1 MKDVLVVTGGG
12 SGMGLEA
19 AKFTPKEKIVVISGR
34 TVSKLENAVK
44 ELKELGIEAYPF
56 ACDTSK

>member
-1 MKDVLVVTGGG
+1 MKNVLVITGGG

-34 TVSKLENAVK
+34 TESRLQKAVE
-44 ELKELGIEAYPF
+44 ELKSLGIEEI
-56 ACDTSK
+56 